1 MKINFKKLD
10 FLVEPKNYSNFWNN
24 FLNWEQNDLDFVTEN
39 SEEDKIFIDVGAW
52 IGPYTLI
59 AASMGMKVYAFEP
72 DKVAFQELKKNI
84 ALNSFKH
91 RPEIFNF
98 GLSKIDS
105 KAYLYSNTDNFGK
118 SESGLINYKNQQ
130 NTKKTK
136 IELKNFLQEINKI
149 KNHNL
154 NNKIKI
160 LKIDIEGGEFLFEKD
175 VYELVNQEKL
185 YCVFS
190 YHHMV
195 FNKNKFKKFF
205 FKIRSLLYQIS
216 VEKLFP
222 SKNIFKIANIF
233 KFKQ

>member
-39 SEEDKIFIDVGAW
+39 SEEDKIFVDVGAW

-233 KFKQ
+233 KYKK